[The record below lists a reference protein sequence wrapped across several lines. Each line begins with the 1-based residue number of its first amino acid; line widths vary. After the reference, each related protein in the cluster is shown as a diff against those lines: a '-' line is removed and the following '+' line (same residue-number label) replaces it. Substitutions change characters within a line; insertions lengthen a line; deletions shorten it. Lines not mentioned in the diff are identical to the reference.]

1 METNK
6 ERNIRRIGIPRGI
19 LRYLSL
25 KLLKQ
30 APMSGSEIVEQIE
43 DYTDWRPSP
52 GSIYPMI
59 SDLQNDGLIVPYENG
74 DPNLKRF
81 KLTEKGFKLVT
92 EILEK
97 DPHISIRQ
105 RTIRKMY
112 WKLHLDLPE
121 YIYSSLSDLLN
132 STEDVFICL
141 KDNPQ
146 KTKELKEILNSTTI
160 LIKGLC

>member
-1 METNK
+1 M
-6 ERNIRRIGIPRGI
+6 

-30 APMSGSEIVEQIE
+30 SPMSGSEIVEQIE

-81 KLTEKGFKLVT
+81 KLTEKGFNLVS
-92 EILEK
+92 EVLEN
-97 DPHISIRQ
+97 DPHVRNRQ
-105 RTIRKMY
+105 KTIRKMY
-112 WKLHLDLPE
+112 WKLHLGVPE
-121 YIYSSLSDLLN
+121 YIYNSLSNLLN
-132 STEDVFICL
+132 ATEDAYVCC
-141 KDNPQ
+141 KDDSY
-146 KTKELKEILNSTTI
+146 KTQRLKEILESTTI
-160 LIKGLC
+160 LIKEIC